1 MSLQTLLQ
9 NTPFEEIVPF
19 FCKKD
24 QTKKQLVR
32 YRRAYDSLC
41 SVVPETDEKNEPI
54 RIEFCKEDEHPY
66 LNAENCENDSYEH
79 NAAKEI
85 VIDKDVNIPMAH
97 VAALCL
103 WAQTWFGYSAE
114 EWKNRV
120 RFFGEEADY
129 QMQHEGLTIPVN
141 PKTLE
146 PEGEFDPVALAEFD
160 RWREQRMK
168 ELGLA

>member
-1 MSLQTLLQ
+1 MTLQLLLQ
-9 NTPFEEIVPF
+9 NTPFEEIIPF
-19 FCKKD
+19 FRKKD
-24 QTKKQLVR
+24 QTKKQISR

-41 SVVPETDEKNEPI
+41 SVVPSADETDEPI
-54 RIEFCKEDEHPY
+54 RIELCKGLGRPY
-66 LNAENCENDSYEH
+66 LNANNCENDSYEH
-79 NAAKEI
+79 NAAKE
-85 VIDKDVNIPMAH
+85 VVMDKDIAIPMAH

-114 EWKNRV
+114 EWRNRV
-120 RFFGEEADY
+120 LFLGEEADY
-129 QMQHEGLTIPVN
+129 QMQHEGLTVPVN

-146 PEGEFDPVALAEFD
+146 QEGEFDPVALAEFE

>member
-1 MSLQTLLQ
+1 MTLQVLLQ
-9 NTPFEEIVPF
+9 NTPFEAIVPF
-19 FCKKD
+19 FRKKD
-24 QTKKQLVR
+24 QTKKQISR

-41 SVVPETDEKNEPI
+41 SVVPETDETDEPI
-54 RIEFCKEDEHPY
+54 RIKFFKGLRHSY
-66 LNAENCENDSYEH
+66 LDADNCENDSYEH

-85 VIDKDVNIPMAH
+85 IVDKGIDIPLAH

-114 EWKNRV
+114 EWRNRV
-120 RFFGEEADY
+120 RFLGEEADY

-146 PEGEFDPVALAEFD
+146 PEGEFDPIALAEFN